1 MKKNQFDRRGV
12 PVNFRKTCRIMKT
25 YVIFTLFFTL
35 FISNAVLGQVK
46 TVTLNVK
53 SESVSDVLIRIK
65 DITGE
70 QIIFNENQ
78 LEKVICQN
86 ISLKDAPVKDAIDA
100 VLKGKGFSCEVIDG
114 VYVIKRVTEKQ
125 QVKALKIT
133 GKVTDSGKNPLPG
146 VTVRIKNTTI
156 GVATDMDGNYTITVA
171 EGNEKP
177 VLIFSFVGMNTQEI
191 AYAGKDVINV
201 TLQDEASEIDE
212 VVVTGMFTRKTES
225 YTGSAKTYKTEEL
238 KEIGNQ
244 NILQSLSALDPSF
257 VIADN
262 NLMGSDPNTLM
273 DVTINGTTSITGLSD
288 VYSATANQPLFI
300 LDGFETTLKDISDL
314 NMDRVESITILKDAA
329 SAAIYGA
336 KAANGVIVVETK
348 KPEAGKLRF
357 SYNGNY
363 QVAWADLTD
372 YNLMNS
378 SEKLE
383 FERLSGHYGTLDEH
397 GEILDDANRALYYKR
412 LARVVAG
419 LNTYWLDKPLRTAY
433 THEHSFNIEGGDAIF
448 RYGLT
453 FRYKNNQG
461 VMKKSERQNVDGT
474 INLLYRVEKFNLSNQ
489 TTVGYTFA
497 PNNVVPFSSFSRMN
511 PYESPYDENGEI
523 LKVLE
528 EKSVYN
534 PLWDFV
540 QKSYNKSDALD
551 FRNNFILEY
560 RPLSGMR
567 VQGKFGLTTSRNTEK
582 AFQSPYATDFIGTET
597 SKQGSY
603 SHTEYR
609 QTSYDGSVLV
619 SYGNSVEE
627 HTYNMIAGAQLT
639 DSKSISES
647 FQTVGYITDQFSNP
661 NFSNSY
667 PEGDRPSSS
676 VDKQRSAS
684 FYLNGNYAYN
694 MRYLLDFN
702 LRSDGASVFGVN
714 NPFST
719 TWSFGVGWN
728 VHNENFLNDNS
739 VINYLKIR
747 YSLGNPGN
755 QNIEAKTANSVYTYY
770 TSYQNMFGL
779 ASVVSKWGN
788 KNLKW
793 QRTQTHN
800 VGFDLELFN
809 SRLRL
814 TADYTYKDSDPI
826 LLTISQPASTGASSV
841 PMNIGATKNNSY
853 SLIAS
858 YQIIQK
864 RDVKWM
870 VNVNLLHTKT
880 TYYKIGDL
888 LESYNEDGQENQSL
902 LRYYDGVSSTA
913 LWAVKSMGIDP
924 MTGNEVFQ
932 RKDGS
937 YTYDLDTSEEVI
949 VGDSNPDVE
958 GNFGSTVRYKGFSFS
973 VNFRYRYGGQIFL
986 STLFNKIEGLS
997 GDDLQYNQDKRAL
1010 YDRWQKPGDVAK
1022 FRRIN
1027 DVAKTK
1033 MSSRFVADDNTLE
1046 CKSISL
1052 GYESTQATWL
1062 RPMGIS
1068 SFSFRIYMNDIFRLS
1083 TVKEERGLDYPFQR
1097 AVSASLSI
1105 RF

>member
-12 PVNFRKTCRIMKT
+12 PVNFRKTCLIMKT

-35 FISNAVLGQVK
+35 FISNAVFGQVK

-65 DITGE
+65 DVTGE

-78 LEKVICQN
+78 LEKVICRN
-86 ISLKDAPVKDAIDA
+86 ISLKDVPVKDAIDA
-100 VLKGKGFSCEVIDG
+100 VLKGKGFNCEVIDG
-114 VYVIKRVTEKQ
+114 VYVIKRAAENQ

-156 GVATDMDGNYTITVA
+156 GVATDMDGNYTISVA
-171 EGNEKP
+171 DGNEKP
-177 VLIFSFVGMNTQEI
+177 VLVFSFVGMNTQEI

-288 VYSATANQPLFI
+288 TYSATANQPLFI
-300 LDGFETTLKDISDL
+300 LDGFESTLQDISDL

-348 KPEAGKLRF
+348 RPEAGKLRF

-363 QVAWADLTD
+363 QIAWADLTD

-383 FERLSGHYGTLDEH
+383 FERLSGHYGTLDEY
-397 GEILDDANRALYYKR
+397 GEILDDTNRSLYYKR

-433 THEHSFNIEGGDAIF
+433 THEHSFNIEGGDEIF
-448 RYGLT
+448 LYGLT

-461 VMKKSERQNVDGT
+461 VMKKSERQNVDGS

-540 QKSYNKSDALD
+540 QKSYNKSDAFD
-551 FRNNFILEY
+551 FRNNFIFEY

-567 VQGKFGLTTSRNTEK
+567 VQGKFGLTTSRNTERV
-582 AFQSPYATDFIGTET
+582 FQSPYATGFIGTET

-627 HTYNMIAGAQLT
+627 HIYNLIAGAQLT
-639 DSKSISES
+639 DFKSISES

-667 PEGDRPSSS
+667 PEGERPSSS

-684 FYLNGNYAYN
+684 FYLNANYAYD

-702 LRSDGASVFGVN
+702 LRNDGASVFGVN

-728 VHNENFLNDNS
+728 VHNENFLNDNG

-826 LLTISQPASTGASSV
+826 LLTISQPASTGAISV

-870 VNVNLLHTKT
+870 VNANLLHTKT

-902 LRYYDGVSSTA
+902 RRYYDGVSSTA

-949 VGDSNPDVE
+949 AGDSNPDVE

-1027 DVAKTK
+1027 DVSKTK

-1062 RPMGIS
+1062 KPMGIS